1 MRLLIKNTLIAA
13 VVILLTSQVVAEDKR
28 WTLEEAVK
36 SHQQN
41 VGERASRGIDH
52 NKGLADWNSRS
63 RVPDPLTSGSNNRE
77 KYVEL
82 FSGECTAGKTCTLS
96 ENINNYDQVVV
107 EVRNKFDRHSTSV
120 FPVTGVVGR
129 YLMLA
134 TNTSGDSNDYI
145 DFRFTSPTAITHE
158 GGRFLS
164 VITHV
169 WANNKQQTLPA
180 ECSAGQVQNEDI
192 YCVSPQRTC
201 ETGNRQK
208 SCNNGYWSPSTTIRN
223 AICVSQTQQ
232 CP

>member
-1 MRLLIKNTLIAA
+1 MKKIAIFSFAIGSFIISAIAA
-13 VVILLTSQVVAEDKR
+13 DAEKMTFDKATQSHNTTYGKYSAQSITEQQSQLAWDSYNQRPEESSSGDK
-28 WTLEEAVK
+28 
-36 SHQQN
+36 
-41 VGERASRGIDH
+41 
-52 NKGLADWNSRS
+52 NK
-63 RVPDPLTSGSNNRE
+63 

-82 FSGECTAGKTCTLS
+82 FAGECTAGKTCTLS

-120 FPVTGVVGR
+120 FPVTGVIGR

-134 TNTSGDSNDYI
+134 TNTSGDANDYI

-158 GGRFLS
+158 GGKFLS

-169 WANNKQQTLPA
+169 WANNKLQTLPA
-180 ECSAGQVQNEDI
+180 ECSAGQVQNEAI
-192 YCVSPQRTC
+192 YCASPQRTC

-208 SCNNGYWSPSTTIRN
+208 SCNNGYWSPSTTTRN
-223 AICVSQTQQ
+223 PICVSQTQQ